1 MPSSYNLCSLFY
13 INHGIVDISRV
24 SENTERVKSVLLP
37 PRGHVVKINSNLR
50 LTFPD
55 APLDVEDFSCVS
67 ENWENLNCTWT
78 EPWNPVR
85 TEYDVHFKEPGRTS
99 P

>member
-1 MPSSYNLCSLFY
+1 MFLVLLTY
-13 INHGIVDISRV
+13 INYGIVDISRV
-24 SENTERVKSVLLP
+24 SENTERVLP
-37 PRGHVVKINSNLR
+37 PRGHVGNNSYLQ
-50 LTFPD
+50 LTFSD

>member
-1 MPSSYNLCSLFY
+1 MPSSLFY

-24 SENTERVKSVLLP
+24 SENTERVLLP
-37 PRGHVVKINSNLR
+37 PRGHVGNNSYLQ
-50 LTFPD
+50 LTFSD